1 MGRCAKN
8 KKAGKGKRSRMCR
21 LFKVHKRRVEAAGAV
36 TDFYNG
42 KLPTHDVVSKGADGQ
57 ALTPDMVGEYSEA
70 IAVFHDSP
78 PEGRIATKLRFVATH
93 GRAHP
98 RPARGLFFAVS
109 LLRQYLVAIA
119 TPYGLTVHD
128 WAIPPITFMIGDFP
142 QYQPW
147 HMKCHGSHLGNFES
161 ILQPGGGGIRP
172 RRCKRKCEG
181 RACMGKRLFY
191 HHDYKVAASFSQY
204 SDTGFLVHRHPEL
217 SHNYF
222 ANLMCFM
229 DDTQG
234 KLTSTSC
241 AHCVKPIGYAVELRS
256 EAELNKLMRLISPH
270 VY

>member
-8 KKAGKGKRSRMCR
+8 NKAGKGKRSRMCR
-21 LFKVHKRRVEAAGAV
+21 LSKVHKRCVEAARAV
-36 TDFYNG
+36 SDFYNG
-42 KLPTHDVVSKGADGQ
+42 KLPTQDVISKGADGQ

-78 PEGRIATKLRFVATH
+78 PKVASLPNYVLWPRIGARIPD
-93 GRAHP
+93 P
-98 RPARGLFFAVS
+98 RVDCFFAVS
-109 LLRQYLVAIA
+109 LIRQYLVAIA
-119 TPYGLTVHD
+119 TLYGLIVHD

-142 QYQPW
+142 LYQPW
-147 HMKCHGSHLGNFES
+147 QIKCHGSHLGNFES
-161 ILQPGGGGIRP
+161 ILQSVAGLRP

-181 RACMGKRLFY
+181 RACMGKRPFY

-204 SDTGFLVHRHPEL
+204 SDTGYLVHRHPEL

-256 EAELNKLMRLISPH
+256 EAELNKLMRFISPH